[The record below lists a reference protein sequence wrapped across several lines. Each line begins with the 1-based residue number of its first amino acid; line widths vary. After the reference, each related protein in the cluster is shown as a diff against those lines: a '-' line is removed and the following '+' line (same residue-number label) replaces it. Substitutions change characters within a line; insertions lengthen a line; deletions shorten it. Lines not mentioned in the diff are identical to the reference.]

1 MDCHKGAPGEDQLGT
16 LLRAA
21 WAQVAGGLESHPRCS
36 DQKGLNFPSTILGPL
51 ATIITS
57 CHQG

>member
-1 MDCHKGAPGEDQLGT
+1 MVCHKGTPGEDRLGA

-21 WAQVAGGLESHPRCS
+21 WAQVAGGLGSHTLCG
-36 DQKGLNFPSTILGPL
+36 DQKGLNFPSANLGPL
-51 ATIITS
+51 ATIVTS